1 MSEAE
6 NEAPVVVPVEAPVAP
21 EATPVVAKP
30 ASSGVV
36 AEIVADV
43 ERAVPALEDAVK
55 ALVAL
60 VKDHRRAGDVD
71 VDNAVAD
78 VQAALAAKQ

>member
-1 MSEAE
+1 MSEE
-6 NEAPVVVPVEAPVAP
+6 IPVPVKAQA
-21 EATPVVAKP
+21 
-30 ASSGVV
+30 ASSTVV
-36 AEIVADV
+36 REIIADV

-71 VDNAVAD
+71 VE
-78 VQAALAAKQ
+78 AALADVEAAMAAK